1 MDGNVVLPFPY
12 DLVVDVGWP
21 TGSHPHQLVPA
32 PPVPWVN
39 AVTAGVGGD
48 GEVKALASSMA
59 AGERG
64 GEGEENIC
72 VH

>member
-1 MDGNVVLPFPY
+1 MLFYLFPMTWWLMWDGQLDPI
-12 DLVVDVGWP
+12 
-21 TGSHPHQLVPA
+21 PHQLVPA

-48 GEVKALASSMA
+48 GEVKALASSTA